1 MTRPMYS
8 KTFCLVCFLA
18 LIAAGCS
25 GTGGSGESIAG
36 TKFSPVVGR
45 WDVSVEDPGGAYP
58 SWFEIQEQEGELSGR
73 FVGRFGS
80 ARPIADIRF
89 DGEQLRF
96 TLPPQYERQTDD
108 LLFIGRVTDQEIV
121 GETYGASGQNI
132 QFTARRAPALDS
144 DAAPV
149 WGQPIQLI
157 RGDLSNWTLRNPEG
171 PKGWTIKDGVLANT
185 PPSIDLITKDKFGD
199 FKLQVEFNMP
209 PESNSGVYL
218 RGRYEV
224 QIQDDY
230 GKEPESRRCGGI
242 YGFLTPTKMAA
253 KPPGEW
259 NTYDITLIGR
269 RVTVVLNGETI
280 IDGVEIPG
288 ITGGALDSREG
299 ESGPLM
305 LQGDHRAIRYR
316 NLVLTPAQT
325 KNE

>member
-8 KTFCLVCFLA
+8 KTFCLVCFLV

-25 GTGGSGESIAG
+25 DTGGSGESIAG
-36 TKFSPVVGR
+36 AKFSPVVGR

-73 FVGRFGS
+73 FVGQFGS

-108 LLFIGRVTDQEIV
+108 LLFIGRVADQEIV

-132 QFTARRAPALDS
+132 QFTARRASALDS
-144 DAAPV
+144 DAEPE
-149 WGQPIQLI
+149 WGEPIQLI

-171 PKGWTIKDGVLANT
+171 PKGWSIKDGVLFNT
-185 PPSIDLITKDKFGD
+185 PPSVDLITTDKFGD
-199 FKLQVEFNMP
+199 FKLHAEFNMP

-230 GKEPESRRCGGI
+230 GKEPDSRRCGGI
-242 YGFLTPTKMAA
+242 YGFLTPTEMAA

-259 NTYDITLIGR
+259 NTYDITLVGR